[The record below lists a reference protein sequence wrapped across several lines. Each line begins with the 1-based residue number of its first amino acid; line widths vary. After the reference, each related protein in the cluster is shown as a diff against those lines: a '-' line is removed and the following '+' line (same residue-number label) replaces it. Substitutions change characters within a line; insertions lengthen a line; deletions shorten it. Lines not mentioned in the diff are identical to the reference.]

1 MNEAIARPVSLRPG
15 RSANPLNGMLI
26 IGHGTRSL
34 DGARQ
39 LRQFADSVQEARPDT
54 PVAYGLI
61 EFARE
66 TGSPTLESAVDAL
79 VDMGSNRIV
88 AVPLVLLGA
97 GHMKDD
103 GPAILMNARKSHAG
117 LHAIYARNLGIHPLV
132 LDVAEKRAIEANAD
146 KSDAVVL
153 VGRGSTDPDAN
164 SDLAKVARLLAD
176 GRGLGSKEHER
187 GTPAIAPPD
196 SMAPPSIGI
205 VEPAFVSLAAP
216 GIPEALERCYALG
229 ARSISVVPYFIF
241 TGLLPDRINAQA
253 AAWSASRS
261 GTAVSVASEL
271 WPDSRL
277 VELAWLRYGEALDG
291 NATMNCDCCIY
302 RYPLPGYEDRYP
314 DEKQDSQP
322 A

>member
-1 MNEAIARPVSLRPG
+1 MSKAETYPISFKSD
-15 RSANPLNGMLI
+15 RSTNPLNGMLV

-34 DGARQ
+34 EGARQ
-39 LRQFADSVQEARPDT
+39 LRDFANSVQDARPNT

-61 EFARE
+61 EFAQE
-66 TGSPTLESAVDAL
+66 TGSPTLENAIDAL

-117 LHAIYARNLGIHPLV
+117 LHTVYARNLGIHPFV
-132 LDVAEKRAIEANAD
+132 LDVTEKRAIEANAD

-153 VGRGSTDPDAN
+153 AGRGSTDPDAN

-176 GRGLGSKEHER
+176 GRGLGSREHAR
-187 GTPAIAPPD
+187 GIPAIAPPE
-196 SMAPPSIGI
+196 STVPPSIGI

-241 TGLLPDRINAQA
+241 TGLLLDRIREQA
-253 AAWSASRS
+253 AEWSSS
-261 GTAVSVASEL
+261 KPGTTVAVADEL
-271 WPDSRL
+271 WPDKRL
-277 VELAWLRYGEALDG
+277 VELAWIRYDEALYG

-302 RYPLPGYEDRYP
+302 RYPLPGYEDRY
-314 DEKQDSQP
+314 QSG
-322 A
+322 